1 MEKKKEFE
9 KPELTIITFLEDD
22 IICGSSLGIP
32 CGEDDD
38 DMYCTNI

>member
-9 KPELTIITFLEDD
+9 KPELTIITFLNED
-22 IICGSSLGIP
+22 IICKSSYGIE
-32 CGEDDD
+32 CGQDDD